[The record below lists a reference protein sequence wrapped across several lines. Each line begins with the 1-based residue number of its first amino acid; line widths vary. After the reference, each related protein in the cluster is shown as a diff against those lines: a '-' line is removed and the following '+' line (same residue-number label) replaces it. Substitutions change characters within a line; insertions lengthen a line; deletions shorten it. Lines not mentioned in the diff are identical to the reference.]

1 MVESTPEATIPQETP
16 ADQQQPADVKPTES
30 VRPEY
35 PGDKGDYSM
44 QYERDTPVEQK
55 TVATFSFGQRV
66 RIAALNTP

>member
-1 MVESTPEATIPQETP
+1 MVEQTPEATPTTE
-16 ADQQQPADVKPTES
+16 QQPVEDQPTENL

-35 PGDKGDYSM
+35 PGDKGDYNM
-44 QYERDTPVEQK
+44 QYERNTPVEQK